1 MDTGSR
7 ALIVGVGPIGLGA
20 ALFAR
25 IAGLDVT
32 LLDASHER
40 LNFARH
46 ELGFE
51 NVVPLGSGSDE
62 QLMAQTHGNGFDVV
76 FDATGNAKAIEA
88 GFVRVAHGGSYVLI
102 SVVRD
107 TISFADP
114 EFHKREMTLIGSRNA
129 TKIDFDHVVQA
140 IAAGQVPLDKLV
152 THTTTLEAM
161 PKAMARWATDKTGL
175 IKAIIEIG

>member
-1 MDTGSR
+1 M
-7 ALIVGVGPIGLGA
+7 
-20 ALFAR
+20 
-25 IAGLDVT
+25 
-32 LLDASHER
+32 
-40 LNFARH
+40 
-46 ELGFE
+46 
-51 NVVPLGSGSDE
+51 
-62 QLMAQTHGNGFDVV
+62 
-76 FDATGNAKAIEA
+76 
-88 GFVRVAHGGSYVLI
+88 
-102 SVVRD
+102 VRD